1 MHNCYDITRF
11 SVEFERPIFF
21 SVSPQECILNQKVV
35 LIITLA
41 FFVISS
47 NVSNSLLFSTAI
59 FTVLNSFLASAV
71 GLRIRQLTAILPNQ
85 KHFPNICVIFKSF
98 SALMRALIIYLRTV
112 VNVVFSL
119 SLSFARERAAL
130 PLPVENR
137 MQTFC
142 MCAFGVEWKMANF
155 WPENSQM
162 NAVNNFKTVLTLYKI
177 THAKCM
183 SHTSNHNK
191 MSCSECDDKM
201 HGARNANERDASI

>member
-1 MHNCYDITRF
+1 MQIAVHNCYDITRF

-41 FFVISS
+41 FFVISF

-119 SLSFARERAAL
+119 SLSLSHASGLLCRCQLRIACKHFACVRLEW
-130 PLPVENR
+130 NGKW
-137 MQTFC
+137 QTF
-142 MCAFGVEWKMANF
+142 G
-155 WPENSQM
+155 P
-162 NAVNNFKTVLTLYKI
+162 KTLK
-177 THAKCM
+177 
-183 SHTSNHNK
+183 
-191 MSCSECDDKM
+191 
-201 HGARNANERDASI
+201 